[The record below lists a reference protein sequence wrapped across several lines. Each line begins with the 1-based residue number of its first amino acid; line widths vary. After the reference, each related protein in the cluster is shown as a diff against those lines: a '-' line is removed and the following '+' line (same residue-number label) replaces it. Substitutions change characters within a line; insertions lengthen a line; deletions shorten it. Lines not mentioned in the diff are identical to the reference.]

1 MQLPLFSLSPKN
13 YLAVPLLSDTETQ
26 FEGENVK
33 KNEKLYDSMPR
44 PLEVITLK
52 DLIHNFLKEFSP
64 NAVNHL
70 DDVAPRAEELY
81 SEIMPMVNKRSTT
94 TNTIQRRDIKNHW
107 RISPLNYLMTSRIL
121 RINK

>member
-1 MQLPLFSLSPKN
+1 MRLPLFSSSPEN
-13 YLAVPLLSDTETQ
+13 YLAVPLFTDTGTQ
-26 FEGENVK
+26 FEGEDVK

-44 PLEVITLK
+44 PYDVIELK
-52 DLIHNFLKEFSP
+52 DLINSFLIEFSP

-70 DDVAPRAEELY
+70 EDMARRAEDLY
-81 SEIMPMVNKRSTT
+81 SENMPMVNKRSTT

-107 RISPLNYLMTSRIL
+107 RISPLNYLMTSRVL